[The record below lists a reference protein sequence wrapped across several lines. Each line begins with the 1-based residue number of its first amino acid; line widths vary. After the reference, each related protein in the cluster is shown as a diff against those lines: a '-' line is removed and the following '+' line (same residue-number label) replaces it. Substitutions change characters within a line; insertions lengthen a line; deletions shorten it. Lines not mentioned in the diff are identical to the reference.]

1 MKKLLK
7 KRIFKYFIILLALGF
22 LFGITFMFFLKDL
35 DKFTIKSGLEE
46 YMNLIS
52 SKDYSH
58 FKGFISSLKTNLL
71 YISLIWVFGIIFLLL
86 PVLVFMIFY
95 KGFMVGFM
103 LSSFILTYKIK
114 GIIYFIIFIFPH
126 EIINIFSIL
135 LFSMY
140 ALKFAK
146 RIAEAIYRNEEVNL
160 RKVIFNYVIIYGVF
174 LVVALLSSL
183 IEIYINSFILKLF
196 I

>member
-7 KRIFKYFIILLALGF
+7 KKIFKYFIILLALGF

>member
-7 KRIFKYFIILLALGF
+7 KKIFKYFIILLALGF

-58 FKGFISSLKTNLL
+58 FKGFLISLKTNLL